1 MDDIWIYIQL
11 GIDHVLDFGAIDHML
26 FIGALVLPYSLKEW
40 KLLLWWVSL
49 FTLGHTVS
57 LIGNYYFGW
66 NPSPYAIELLIP
78 ISIAITC
85 LPLMWDYK
93 KGNVPPLQTLITIA
107 FGLIHGFGF
116 SGYFRMMIPQDSA
129 ETALFSFAVGV
140 EIAQLCIVVF
150 VIILNFFI
158 LRIFQAKALHWRM
171 IGGAMIFSQAL
182 GMILERI

>member
-66 NPSPYAIELLIP
+66 NPSPYVLIVEP
-78 ISIAITC
+78 HIHC
-85 LPLMWDYK
+85 NLPSLMWDYK
-93 KGNVPPLQTLITIA
+93 NVPP
-107 FGLIHGFGF
+107 HK
-116 SGYFRMMIPQDSA
+116 P
-129 ETALFSFAVGV
+129 
-140 EIAQLCIVVF
+140 
-150 VIILNFFI
+150 
-158 LRIFQAKALHWRM
+158 
-171 IGGAMIFSQAL
+171 
-182 GMILERI
+182 